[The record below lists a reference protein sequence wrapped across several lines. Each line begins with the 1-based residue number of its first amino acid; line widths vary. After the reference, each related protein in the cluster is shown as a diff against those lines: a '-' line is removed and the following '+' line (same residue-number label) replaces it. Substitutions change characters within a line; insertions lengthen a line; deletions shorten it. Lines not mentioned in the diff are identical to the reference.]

1 MITDQEYRNLEAEN
15 ARLAAEVDRLT
26 KERDDDRKRE
36 YGYSQQTVDALQS
49 TIAQQA
55 EEIERERAAR
65 KTAQESLEQYK
76 GECTRLQHEV
86 DRLKGEVAQQSGE
99 IERLKNVISLSEDS
113 RLMDEYLKLE
123 RDHERQAER
132 ARARMVAAKNVI
144 GWDEVPYKLHVAI
157 DALFDALAAR
167 PAAGQAAAPEPV
179 ADQLPVARVTGY
191 FDGHCVVAPLNTAVL
206 LPVGMALF
214 AKGEASQC

>member
-1 MITDQEYRNLEAEN
+1 MSKHLDLDDVVAGNEVATQELSELRAENTRLTADVERLKQELNEALLIHQTDTGTESVIATLQARIDGLEAE
-15 ARLAAEVDRLT
+15 
-26 KERDDDRKRE
+26 RD
-36 YGYSQQTVDALQS
+36 A

-55 EEIERERAAR
+55 EEIWRESAAR
-65 KTAQESLEQYK
+65 KAAQESLEQNK

-157 DALFDALAAR
+157 DALFDTLDALPDAW
-167 PAAGQAAAPEPV
+167 QAE
-179 ADQLPVARVTGY
+179 
-191 FDGHCVVAPLNTAVL
+191 
-206 LPVGMALF
+206 
-214 AKGEASQC
+214 KGDAE